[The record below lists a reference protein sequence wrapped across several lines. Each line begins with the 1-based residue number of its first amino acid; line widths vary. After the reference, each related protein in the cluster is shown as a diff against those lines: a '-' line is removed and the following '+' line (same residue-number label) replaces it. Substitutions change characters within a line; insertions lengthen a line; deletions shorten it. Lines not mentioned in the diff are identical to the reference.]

1 MVGFVFQ
8 VRLQLEVQGPQVE
21 ILVQGEVQI
30 QVARQ
35 GNQERK
41 SQIRVQ
47 VLCLQSAYPD
57 FGLKKRVLLSH
68 KSCKY
73 RAKQSRCLTMCQ
85 CEQRWRIPK
94 WFQLGTLTN

>member
-21 ILVQGEVQI
+21 IRLQGEVQI

-47 VLCLQSAYPD
+47 VLCLQSAN
-57 FGLKKRVLLSH
+57 LILV
-68 KSCKY
+68 
-73 RAKQSRCLTMCQ
+73 
-85 CEQRWRIPK
+85 
-94 WFQLGTLTN
+94 

>member
-1 MVGFVFQ
+1 MVGFAFQ

-21 ILVQGEVQI
+21 IRLQGEVQI

-47 VLCLQSAYPD
+47 VLSLQSANPD
-57 FGLKKRVLLSH
+57 FGWKNVFYCPIRTESIKPS
-68 KSCKY
+68 
-73 RAKQSRCLTMCQ
+73 
-85 CEQRWRIPK
+85 
-94 WFQLGTLTN
+94 N